1 MNKGLEFRSWLVT
14 EEQSWQKSKGLHV
27 FFDMNETLVATME
40 VGWLKD
46 IPANS
51 NYAPLL
57 KAGADPHPDVCHIN
71 FNGQKVHVF
80 PRPGLREFLEEIKK
94 FAAPHILSHGE
105 IQEVRK
111 VVKALKLGDIL
122 PNNELHST
130 RDLGPGDLERKYE
143 LDNTNWVLVDNL
155 WPTTAEMI
163 NKMRILGL
171 NWPEKSPKEEGELI
185 SQVGAGRFVNVKEYR
200 AEVAEN
206 KDFEL
211 YRALGEIK
219 KKLGLPL
226 GHKKG

>member
-1 MNKGLEFRSWLVT
+1 MNNGLAFRSWLLT
-14 EEQSWQKSKGLHV
+14 EESWRKSKGLHV
-27 FFDMNETLVATME
+27 FFDMNETLVATIE

-46 IPANS
+46 CPDND

-57 KAGADPHPDVCHIN
+57 KAGAEPHPDVTHIN
-71 FNGQKVHVF
+71 FKGQKVHVF
-80 PRPGLREFLEEIKK
+80 PRPGLREFLEECKK
-94 FAAPHILSHGE
+94 FASIHILSHGE
-105 IQEVRK
+105 IGEVRK
-111 VVKALKLGDIL
+111 VIKALKLTDLL

-130 RDLGPGDLERKYE
+130 RDLAPGDLERKYE

-171 NWPEKSPKEEGELI
+171 NFPEKSPREEGELI
-185 SQVGAGRFVNVKEYR
+185 SQVGKGRFVNVKEYR
-200 AEVAEN
+200 TEIAEN
-206 KDFEL
+206 LDYEL

-226 GHKKG
+226 GDK